1 VFENYD
7 DQDFRCLRIIANAKQ
22 LRIEYIAPTKINLSQ
37 TAAESTT

>member
-22 LRIEYIAPTKINLSQ
+22 LRIEYIAHRTGKSGKRRTIS
-37 TAAESTT
+37 